1 MPFLPSLPLSLE
13 SDLLATFFDVF
24 PGITALEASLS
35 CTTSLNWPSESLTK
49 DPGHSLG
56 SFNGKAGWLWSGLSF
71 LGLIE
76 RIFYWKSFISFRRH
90 SSASLCGFSNSH
102 SSPCLSAAFF
112 SSNKACKGAISLLS
126 CLLGFRV
133 SEEEEEGEDDRRRRR
148 LLFALRLRLVSTD
161 RMSRTA
167 LWTDFVLSSIAFT
180 SPGHDA
186 LDGQAENV
194 HRFYPVVARAR
205 RTQNS
210 SIEANVAFAG
220 ALQDVLQ
227 VALRASSQK
236 A

>member
-133 SEEEEEGEDDRRRRR
+133 SEEEERVKMTAVGGDCS
-148 LLFALRLRLVSTD
+148 LPCVFAWSQRIGCRGQLYGRI
-161 RMSRTA
+161 
-167 LWTDFVLSSIAFT
+167 LSF
-180 SPGHDA
+180 
-186 LDGQAENV
+186 
-194 HRFYPVVARAR
+194 RA
-205 RTQNS
+205 
-210 SIEANVAFAG
+210 
-220 ALQDVLQ
+220 
-227 VALRASSQK
+227 
-236 A
+236 